1 MDIRDVVKS
10 IMETD
15 VQAFVLYRSM
25 TNYRSSV
32 IITRRLNELIADEPD
47 LQDVAVALAIY
58 PALKWSMHGA
68 DADVVMSRMCKSDEE
83 LRRLGNVQKVL
94 VAATGFEPRFLLEN
108 RKRYFDACSELIRLL
123 EKAIKKVGEY
133 PNVGKVYQS
142 ILKLFLMD
150 SKEEP
155 TKYIVNRYVK
165 DAVRLVY
172 ECYGEEIE
180 ELLDVIL
187 SGAVLPDDEMA
198 YVYHNITLL
207 LKEYN
212 RIVWRANNSDDRAL
226 RLLSC
231 ETEDEMLEITSKDE
245 KYRQAYLI
253 VEYIKFINGAIE
265 MVKSFPVN
273 GKEYYDII
281 KTIVDLKPQNISDEV
296 SSRELGMSTYT
307 YSVKKR
313 RALSVLSSILW
324 GCDGDAFVRLLTD
337 AA

>member
-1 MDIRDVVKS
+1 M
-10 IMETD
+10 
-15 VQAFVLYRSM
+15 
-25 TNYRSSV
+25 
-32 IITRRLNELIADEPD
+32 
-47 LQDVAVALAIY
+47 
-58 PALKWSMHGA
+58 
-68 DADVVMSRMCKSDEE
+68 
-83 LRRLGNVQKVL
+83 
-94 VAATGFEPRFLLEN
+94 
-108 RKRYFDACSELIRLL
+108 RYGWYMNA
-123 EKAIKKVGEY
+123 
-133 PNVGKVYQS
+133 
-142 ILKLFLMD
+142 M
-150 SKEEP
+150 
-155 TKYIVNRYVK
+155 
-165 DAVRLVY
+165 
-172 ECYGEEIE
+172 GEEIE

-187 SGAVLPDDEMA
+187 SGAVLSDDEMA